1 MTKYRQTK
9 PVKDSSGLTAASLL
23 HSLRCR
29 RGSAPL
35 HTIGF
40 STGVIQS
47 LLDRK
52 LVKVQN
58 TGCGFLLEII
68 EEM

>member
-1 MTKYRQTK
+1 MSKSRQIK
-9 PVKDSSGLTAASLL
+9 PEKDSSALTAASLL

-29 RGSAPL
+29 GGSAPL
-35 HTIGF
+35 HTISF

-47 LLDRK
+47 LVDKK
-52 LVKVQN
+52 LVRVQN
-58 TGCGFLLEII
+58 TGCGFVLEII

>member
-1 MTKYRQTK
+1 MAKHRQTK
-9 PVKDSSGLTAASLL
+9 PVKDSSSMTAASLL

-29 RGSAPL
+29 GGSAPL
-35 HTIGF
+35 HTVGF

-52 LVKVQN
+52 LVRVQN
-58 TGCGFLLEII
+58 TGCGFLLQVV